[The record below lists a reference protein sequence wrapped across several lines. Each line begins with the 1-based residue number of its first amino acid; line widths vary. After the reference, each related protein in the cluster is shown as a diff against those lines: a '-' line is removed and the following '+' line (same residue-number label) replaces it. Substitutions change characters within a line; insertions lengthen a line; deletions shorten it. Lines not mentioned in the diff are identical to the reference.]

1 MGFLGVLSDIY
12 KVKQLQEGV
21 SWTKMIQNLY
31 KKERRVVNVQWEKS
45 AKYIVRLVYF
55 TIKLKYILLV
65 HVKRNQQN
73 L

>member
-31 KKERRVVNVQWEKS
+31 KKERRVVNGQWEKS

-55 TIKLKYILLV
+55 TIKLKYILLF